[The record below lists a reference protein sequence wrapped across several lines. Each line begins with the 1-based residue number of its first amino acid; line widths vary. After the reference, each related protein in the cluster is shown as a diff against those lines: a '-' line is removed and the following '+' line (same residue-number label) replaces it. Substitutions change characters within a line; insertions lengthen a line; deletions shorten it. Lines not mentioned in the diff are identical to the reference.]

1 MCLHYR
7 VPFLRLIYGLY
18 IKIKK
23 RYRRITLS
31 FQSDIVFLILLNG
44 VDSLCQ
50 S

>member
-1 MCLHYR
+1 MCLHDR

-18 IKIKK
+18 IKKK